1 MFAILRHTF
10 AIQMQIYIVVGT
22 NLATLNTFSFFKKK
36 KDDATALLLEKLCTM
51 LQKLSKCKA
60 KA

>member
-22 NLATLNTFSFFKKK
+22 NLATLNTFSFFKRRMMP
-36 KDDATALLLEKLCTM
+36 LLEKLWYK
-51 LQKLSKCKA
+51 KLWIEETDE
-60 KA
+60 